1 MIRLKLVCNAL
12 HMRYKEMLAQFHA
25 MLIMEMVA
33 WDCAIFLHIRS
44 QFQLSQVEMASL
56 QWMLDLV
63 RIPTA
68 NSSFQANGCN
78 FDRTHWY
85 GMLRNFFSLVISFI
99 HFSVSSNDFF
109 ACSEFNSSASKDVS
123 GSARSILCQI
133 NTHMCVNLY
142 IWKYCVFTAHLI
154 YTRGMQ

>member
-1 MIRLKLVCNAL
+1 MIFLKLVCNAL

-44 QFQLSQVEMASL
+44 QFQPDSWKWRVCNESWIQCVP
-56 QWMLDLV
+56 

-109 ACSEFNSSASKDVS
+109 ACSEFNSSA
-123 GSARSILCQI
+123 RSILCQI

-142 IWKYCVFTAHLI
+142 IWKCCVFTAHLI